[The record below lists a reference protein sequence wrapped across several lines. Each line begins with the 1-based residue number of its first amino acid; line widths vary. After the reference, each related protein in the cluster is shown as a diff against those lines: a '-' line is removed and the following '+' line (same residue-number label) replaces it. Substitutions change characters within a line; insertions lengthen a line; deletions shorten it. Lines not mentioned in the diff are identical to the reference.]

1 MCLAKGKKT
10 FILDYINNILIKNYL
25 NINFIRLILIIGLII
40 GVFTILF
47 NTNKIIEYT
56 KNEERK
62 KIELWA
68 MAQKNFIEN
77 KNLEDDI
84 GELTFLVLTKSFE
97 NPIIQV
103 DSNGKILS
111 HKNIYS
117 EELVEIDSIALKK
130 VLEKISLENDPIEIK
145 FNNSINQKLY
155 YGNSS
160 TFNKIKF
167 YPFALL
173 IVAILFS
180 LIVFNYYKSSMSS
193 FNNKIWASF
202 AKETAHQIGT
212 PLSSLMGWSTIL
224 KEEKVDSNII
234 VEIEKDI
241 ERLNT
246 ITKRFSEIGS
256 IPELT
261 KQNINE
267 VLESSIN
274 YLKKRNSYLVNF
286 EFVKA
291 KEVIYSKINKT
302 LFEWVIENLVKN
314 AIDSMD
320 GKGNILISSNIK
332 INNEIQIII
341 KDNGRGVELKNQK
354 KIFDSGY
361 TSKKKGWGLGLSL
374 SKRII
379 MQYHGGKIFIKY
391 SKINKGTSIE
401 INLPFVKENF

>member
-1 MCLAKGKKT
+1 MIKT
-10 FILDYINNILIKNYL
+10 NI

-47 NTNKIIEYT
+47 NTINIIEYT

-117 EELVEIDSIALKK
+117 EESVEIDSIALKK
-130 VLEKISLENDPIEIK
+130 ILEKISLENDPIEIK

-155 YGNSS
+155 YGHSS

-173 IVAILFS
+173 IVAVLFS
-180 LIVFNYYKSSMSS
+180 LIVFNYYKSSISS

-224 KEEKVDSNII
+224 KDEKVDNNII

-261 KQNINE
+261 KENINE
-267 VLESSIN
+267 VLVNSIN
-274 YLKKRNSYLVNF
+274 YLTKRNSSLVNF
-286 EFVKA
+286 KFFKT
-291 KEVIYSKINKT
+291 KEIIYCKINKT

-314 AIDSMD
+314 AVDSMG
-320 GKGNILISSNIK
+320 GKGNIIISSNIK

-341 KDNGRGVELKNQK
+341 KDDGRGVELKNQK
-354 KIFDSGY
+354 KIFNSGY

-379 MQYHGGKIFIKY
+379 MQYHNGKIFIKK
-391 SKINKGTSIE
+391 SEINKGTSIE
-401 INLPFVKENF
+401 INLPFITENF

>member
-1 MCLAKGKKT
+1 LCLAKGKKT
-10 FILDYINNILIKNYL
+10 FILDYINNILIKNNL

-274 YLKKRNSYLVNF
+274 YLKKRNSSLVNF

-341 KDNGRGVELKNQK
+341 KDNGRGMELKNQK

>member
-1 MCLAKGKKT
+1 
-10 FILDYINNILIKNYL
+10 LIKNYL

-40 GVFTILF
+40 SVFTILF
-47 NTNKIIEYT
+47 NTNNIIEYT
-56 KNEERK
+56 KNQERK

-103 DSNGKILS
+103 DSIGKILS
-111 HKNIYS
+111 HKNIY

-173 IVAILFS
+173 IVAVLFS
-180 LIVFNYYKSSMSS
+180 LIVYNYYKSSISS

-241 ERLNT
+241 NRLNT
-246 ITKRFSEIGS
+246 IVRRFSEIGS

-261 KQNINE
+261 KQNIND

-274 YLKKRNSYLVNF
+274 YLTKRNSSLINF
-286 EFVKA
+286 KFVKD

-332 INNEIQIII
+332 TNNEIQIII
-341 KDNGRGVELKNQK
+341 KDDGIGVKLKNQK

-361 TSKKKGWGLGLSL
+361 SSKRKGWGLGLSL

-379 MQYHGGKIFIKY
+379 VQYHNGKIFIKE
-391 SKINKGTSIE
+391 SEINEGTSIE

>member
-1 MCLAKGKKT
+1 MNK
-10 FILDYINNILIKNYL
+10 YNSSINL
-25 NINFIRLILIIGLII
+25 IRLTLFIGLII
-40 GVFTILF
+40 SVLVILF
-47 NTNKIIEYT
+47 NTNKVIEYT

-77 KNLEDDI
+77 KNLEDDL
-84 GELTFLVLTKSFE
+84 GELTFLILTKNFE

-103 DSNGKILS
+103 DSKGKILS
-111 HKNIYS
+111 HKNIFN
-117 EELVEIDSIALKK
+117 EESIVIDSIKLKK
-130 VLEKISLENDPIEIK
+130 VLEEISLVNKPIEIK

-173 IVAILFS
+173 IVALFFT
-180 LIVFNYYKSSMSS
+180 LIVFNYYKSSVSA
-193 FNNKIWASF
+193 NNNRIWALF

-224 KEEKVDSNII
+224 KEEKIDSNII

-241 ERLNT
+241 EKLNK

-256 IPELT
+256 VPTLE
-261 KQNINE
+261 KKDINE
-267 VLESSIN
+267 VLKNSIN
-274 YLKKRNSYLVNF
+274 YLKKRNSSLIKFDFDLN
-286 EFVKA
+286 
-291 KEVIYSKINKT
+291 KEIIYSKINLT

-314 AIDSMD
+314 AVDSMS
-320 GKGNILISSNIK
+320 GNGNILISTSLK

-341 KDNGRGVELKNQK
+341 KDDGEGIKSKNQK
-354 KIFDSGY
+354 KIFNSGY

-379 MQYHGGKIFIKY
+379 SQYHNGKISVKE
-391 SKINKGTSIE
+391 SGKNLGTSIE
-401 INLPFVKENF
+401 INLPFFRENS

>member
-1 MCLAKGKKT
+1 MIKT
-10 FILDYINNILIKNYL
+10 NI

-47 NTNKIIEYT
+47 NTINIIEYT

-117 EELVEIDSIALKK
+117 EQSVEIDSIALKK
-130 VLEKISLENDPIEIK
+130 ILEKISLENDPIEIK

-155 YGNSS
+155 YGHSS

-173 IVAILFS
+173 IVAVLFS
-180 LIVFNYYKSSMSS
+180 LIVFNYYKSSISS

-224 KEEKVDSNII
+224 KDEKVDNNII

-261 KQNINE
+261 KENINE
-267 VLESSIN
+267 VLVNSIN
-274 YLKKRNSYLVNF
+274 YLRNNKQNKLYF
-286 EFVKA
+286 A
-291 KEVIYSKINKT
+291 K
-302 LFEWVIENLVKN
+302 
-314 AIDSMD
+314 
-320 GKGNILISSNIK
+320 
-332 INNEIQIII
+332 
-341 KDNGRGVELKNQK
+341 LK
-354 KIFDSGY
+354 
-361 TSKKKGWGLGLSL
+361 
-374 SKRII
+374 
-379 MQYHGGKIFIKY
+379 
-391 SKINKGTSIE
+391 
-401 INLPFVKENF
+401 

>member
-1 MCLAKGKKT
+1 MNK
-10 FILDYINNILIKNYL
+10 YNSSINL
-25 NINFIRLILIIGLII
+25 IRLTLFIGLII
-40 GVFTILF
+40 SVLVILF
-47 NTNKIIEYT
+47 NTNKVIEYT

-77 KNLEDDI
+77 KNLEDDL
-84 GELTFLVLTKSFE
+84 GELTFLILTKNFE

-103 DSNGKILS
+103 DSKGKILS
-111 HKNIYS
+111 HKNIFN
-117 EELVEIDSIALKK
+117 EESIVIDSIKLKK
-130 VLEKISLENDPIEIK
+130 VLEEISLVNKPIEIK

-173 IVAILFS
+173 IVALFFT
-180 LIVFNYYKSSMSS
+180 LIVFNYYKSSVSA
-193 FNNKIWASF
+193 NNNRIWALF

-224 KEEKVDSNII
+224 KEEKIDSNII

-241 ERLNT
+241 EKLNK

-256 IPELT
+256 VPALE
-261 KQNINE
+261 KEDINE
-267 VLESSIN
+267 VLKNSIN
-274 YLKKRNSYLVNF
+274 YLKKRNSSLIKFDFDLN
-286 EFVKA
+286 
-291 KEVIYSKINKT
+291 KEIIYSKINLT

-314 AIDSMD
+314 AVDSMS
-320 GKGNILISSNIK
+320 GNGNILISTSLK
-332 INNEIQIII
+332 INNEIQILI
-341 KDNGRGVELKNQK
+341 KDDGKGIKSKNQK
-354 KIFDSGY
+354 KIFNSGY

-379 MQYHGGKIFIKY
+379 SQYHNGKISIKE
-391 SKINKGTSIE
+391 SEKNLGTSIE
-401 INLPFVKENF
+401 INLPFFRENS

>member
-1 MCLAKGKKT
+1 M
-10 FILDYINNILIKNYL
+10 IKNYI

-47 NTNKIIEYT
+47 NTNNIIEYT
-56 KNEERK
+56 KNQERK

-103 DSNGKILS
+103 DSSGKILS
-111 HKNIYS
+111 HKNIY
-117 EELVEIDSIALKK
+117 EESVEIDSIALKK
-130 VLEKISLENDPIEIK
+130 VLEKISLENNPIEIK

-173 IVAILFS
+173 IVAVLFS
-180 LIVFNYYKSSMSS
+180 LIVFNYYKSSISS

-241 ERLNT
+241 DRLNT
-246 ITKRFSEIGS
+246 IVRRFSEIGS

-274 YLKKRNSYLVNF
+274 YLTKRNSSLVNF
-286 EFVKA
+286 KFIKN

-341 KDNGRGVELKNQK
+341 KDDGRGVKLKNQK
-354 KIFDSGY
+354 KIFNSGY
-361 TSKKKGWGLGLSL
+361 SSKKKGWGLGLSL

-379 MQYHGGKIFIKY
+379 VQYHYGKIFIKE
-391 SKINKGTSIE
+391 SEINEGTSIE
-401 INLPFVKENF
+401 INLPFIKENF